1 LYWDIIA
8 PNNTKRIFR
17 LERFISLLISALAAS
32 FLTSCASVQ
41 GFPSDPSDSSTVLLS
56 LQKYFTSD
64 IEDQYYDAPND
75 EVRRRLRDRIVL
87 GQMRGYD
94 IQFANFQREIYGN
107 SNLVSTGGD
116 IVVLATNAVATV
128 TGGEV
133 TKAALAAGSAF
144 MVGTQG
150 AISKDL
156 FYQRTIPALLAQME
170 ANRTDA
176 KTTIVLGLKQSVAD
190 YSLAQAYVDLE
201 ALRNAAGI
209 PSAISN
215 VTQAASEAAQSA
227 TKQLQ
232 EATIGQFSTTSSAV
246 TLRAWIKKSPANW
259 SILTGWITQRF
270 GANKVATESFLILS
284 VYEAARQMAIKNLIN
299 RGV

>member
-8 PNNTKRIFR
+8 PNNPKRIFG

-64 IEDQYYDAPND
+64 IEDQYYGAPND

-116 IVVLATNAVATV
+116 IVVFGYERSRHRYGRRGDQSRPC
-128 TGGEV
+128 GG
-133 TKAALAAGSAF
+133 
-144 MVGTQG
+144 
-150 AISKDL
+150 
-156 FYQRTIPALLAQME
+156 
-170 ANRTDA
+170 
-176 KTTIVLGLKQSVAD
+176 
-190 YSLAQAYVDLE
+190 
-201 ALRNAAGI
+201 
-209 PSAISN
+209 
-215 VTQAASEAAQSA
+215 
-227 TKQLQ
+227 
-232 EATIGQFSTTSSAV
+232 
-246 TLRAWIKKSPANW
+246 
-259 SILTGWITQRF
+259 
-270 GANKVATESFLILS
+270 LS
-284 VYEAARQMAIKNLIN
+284 VHGRHAGRNQQGLVLPAYDPRSSRSDGSQSY
-299 RGV
+299 RCQDD